1 MQLRHNYSPINKN
14 DKIHARVSCG
24 AHSHLSGCAHFYTFV
39 MSLSSPYTG
48 WVILISICHVALIIQ
63 RSGYAHF
70 HLSCHSHLHTL
81 VGLRLFPFVM
91 SLSFPYSGRATLIL
105 HCRVAL
111 IFIQQSGYSHF
122 YTFVMSLSFSYS
134 GTCCSHFH

>member
-24 AHSHLSGCAHFYTFV
+24 AHSYLSGCAHFYTFV

-48 WVILISICHVALIIQ
+48 RVILIPFVVLRSFYIAVSLSIQ

-70 HLSCHSHLHTL
+70 TLNVEVNKKLLNKSRACPAALILIQLSDHAHFALSCHSHFHTV
-81 VGLRLFPFVM
+81 VGLHG
-91 SLSFPYSGRATLIL
+91 LS
-105 HCRVAL
+105 RVE
-111 IFIQQSGYSHF
+111 
-122 YTFVMSLSFSYS
+122 M
-134 GTCCSHFH
+134 